1 MLRKELVP
9 TEGDMG
15 KSNRMIACSM
25 DMNSGHMNWM
35 NWMLLWT
42 DCVPGVILEAYCDG
56 AGSGGALGRW

>member
-35 NWMLLWT
+35 LPWT
-42 DCVPGVILEAYCDG
+42 NCVPRVILEAYCDG
-56 AGSGGALGRW
+56 AGRGGALGRW